1 VKTVKPFFDD
11 AEEIHD
17 LWEKVALVYRQFD
30 LLRELEQY
38 TELVIDALKRRKIRK
53 DFKGYFY
60 GTLLKMFTYQ
70 KRRETFSSHP
80 SIFNWLE
87 DQEENQSAARRIGVQ
102 KFKS

>member
-1 VKTVKPFFDD
+1 M
-11 AEEIHD
+11 
-17 LWEKVALVYRQFD
+17 LY
-30 LLRELEQY
+30 ELEQY
-38 TELVIDALKRRKIRK
+38 TEIVIDALKQSVYALKQWKIRK

-87 DQEENQSAARRIGVQ
+87 DQEEKSAGGIQNGRTEIQEIRTREERDLDDWIEELPY
-102 KFKS
+102 